1 MIKARWLSLDKIYII
16 LNIFYSKLYQKNII
30 LTIYILHS
38 GVAQCMRCDARAS
51 PKIATPK
58 FFFA

>member
-1 MIKARWLSLDKIYII
+1 MKDDYHITRLLCCFSSNNSSYFNFTLELKIVLI
-16 LNIFYSKLYQKNII
+16 
-30 LTIYILHS
+30 S